1 MAGLYSEIGSRGQR
15 KQLPEAVPPARVSR
29 STAPAPAPVPAEP
42 LAQQPPTKTSAR
54 GPAPAP
60 APASAPTSALAPTQ
74 TTEPTLVQHPSSAQS
89 APLVA
94 QPTRSASGSNAAGG
108 SSAASMDVSAFL
120 DLVDRMQAKADEQTT
135 EWQAKLEAQ
144 RHETDQLRQEAFE
157 SKLLQPQEVVSTTQ
171 IQDLSDRIEAM
182 HAAQLLSDDELFAME
197 DHVADF
203 LEAKSSVVG
212 VVTMDVAN
220 ANREVGKLQKIVV
233 LGEGMPKDAMF
244 ARQIRR
250 KFV

>member
-1 MAGLYSEIGSRGQR
+1 
-15 KQLPEAVPPARVSR
+15 
-29 STAPAPAPVPAEP
+29 
-42 LAQQPPTKTSAR
+42 
-54 GPAPAP
+54 
-60 APASAPTSALAPTQ
+60 
-74 TTEPTLVQHPSSAQS
+74 
-89 APLVA
+89 
-94 QPTRSASGSNAAGG
+94 
-108 SSAASMDVSAFL
+108 MDVSAFL